1 VRVAWP
7 AEAWLVGGVGMYLVV
22 DQDRMET
29 GGSPLSAAMFGPERR
44 ATPLW
49 TVLIPFFNEAAFL
62 GQTIASLASQTV
74 PFQLLLVD
82 NGSTDDSV
90 AIARAAIA
98 THGLDA
104 TIVSETVPGKVSALR
119 TGLGRVRTRYAAT
132 CDADTLYPPHYLA
145 EAEALLAQDG
155 CVVAGAYFVDPGA
168 DQSALDAEARRI
180 LTAARMLPRQCHAGG
195 AGQCFDVAAL
205 RAVGG
210 FDAALWGYILEDH
223 EVIHRT
229 MSQGD
234 MRYSKDLW
242 CMPSPRERDRAS
254 IRWTLFERLVYT
266 AAAPWAGDWFF
277 YHFLARRLQRR
288 RLMSVQ
294 IRERAFQTVTSFA
307 HLPAPSNHG
316 GPIRAASHPV
326 R

>member
-1 VRVAWP
+1 
-7 AEAWLVGGVGMYLVV
+7 MYLVV
-22 DQDRMET
+22 DQDRIAP
-29 GGSPLSAAMFGPERR
+29 GGAPLSGALAGPERR

-62 GQTIASLASQTV
+62 AETIASLATQTV

-82 NGSTDDSV
+82 NGSTDASV
-90 AIARAAIA
+90 AVARAAIA
-98 THGLDA
+98 AHGLDA
-104 TIVSETVPGKVSALR
+104 TIVSEAVPGKVSALR
-119 TGLGRVRTRYAAT
+119 TGLARVRTRYVAT

-145 EAEALLAQDG
+145 EAERLLARDG

-168 DQSALDAEARRI
+168 DQAALDAEARRL
-180 LTAARMLPRQCHAGG
+180 LTAARFLPRQCHAGG

-210 FDAALWGYILEDH
+210 FDAAVWGYILEDH

-229 MSQGD
+229 MSQGS
-234 MRYSKDLW
+234 MLYSKDLW

-254 IRWTLFERLVYT
+254 IRWTLVERLVY
-266 AAAPWAGDWFF
+266 AASAPWAGDWFF
-277 YHFLARRLQRR
+277 YRFLARRLQQR

-294 IRERAFQTVTSFA
+294 MRERAFQTVTTF
-307 HLPAPSNHG
+307 PSVTPNHG
-316 GPIRAASHPV
+316 GPFHAASHPV

>member
-1 VRVAWP
+1 
-7 AEAWLVGGVGMYLVV
+7 MYLVV

-29 GGSPLSAAMFGPERR
+29 GGSPLSAAVAGPDRR

-62 GQTIASLASQTV
+62 GQTIASLAQQTV
-74 PFQLLLVD
+74 PFRLLLVD

-90 AIARAAIA
+90 SVARAAIA
-98 THGLDA
+98 ALGLDA
-104 TIVSETVPGKVSALR
+104 TMVSEAVPGKVSALR
-119 TGLGRVRTRYAAT
+119 TGLGRVRTRYVAT
-132 CDADTLYPPHYLA
+132 CDADTLYPPQYLA
-145 EAEALLAQDG
+145 EAEALLAQDS

-168 DQSALDAEARRI
+168 DSDALESEARKI
-180 LTAARMLPRQCHAGG
+180 LAAARLLPRQCHTGG

-210 FDAALWGYILEDH
+210 FDAGLWGYILEDH

-254 IRWTLFERLVYT
+254 IRWTLFERLVY
-266 AAAPWAGDWFF
+266 AVAAPRAGDWFF
-277 YHFLARRLQRR
+277 YRFLAPRLQRR
-288 RLMSVQ
+288 RLTSVK
-294 IRERAFQTVTSFA
+294 IRERAFQTVTHFA
-307 HLPAPSNHG
+307 HTVPSNHG

>member
-1 VRVAWP
+1 
-7 AEAWLVGGVGMYLVV
+7 MYLVV

-90 AIARAAIA
+90 ATARAAIA
-98 THGLDA
+98 AHGLDA
-104 TIVSETVPGKVSALR
+104 TIISETVPGKVSALR
-119 TGLGRVRTRYAAT
+119 TGLGRVRTRYVAT

-180 LTAARMLPRQCHAGG
+180 LTAARMLPRQCHA
-195 AGQCFDVAAL
+195 
-205 RAVGG
+205 GG

-294 IRERAFQTVTSFA
+294 IRERAFQTVTSFG
-307 HLPAPSNHG
+307 HLPVPSNHG
-316 GPIRAASHPV
+316 GLIRAASHPV